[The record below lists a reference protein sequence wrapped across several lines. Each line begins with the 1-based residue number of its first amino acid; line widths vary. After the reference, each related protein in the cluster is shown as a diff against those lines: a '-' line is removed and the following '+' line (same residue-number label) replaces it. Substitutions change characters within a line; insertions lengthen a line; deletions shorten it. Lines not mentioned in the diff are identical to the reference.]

1 MTKPRTKTGPGKKRT
16 TARRKTVTDR
26 KAKAV
31 EPRLE
36 QRKVITPEERHRKI
50 AEVAYVK
57 AKSRGFQGGSPERDW
72 YEAAAEIDAML
83 TPLHGS
89 RPK

>member
-1 MTKPRTKTGPGKKRT
+1 MTKPRTKIGPGKKRT

-31 EPRLE
+31 QPRLE
-36 QRKVITPEERHRKI
+36 QHGVITPKERHRKI

-57 AKSRGFQGGSPERDW
+57 AESRAFQGGSPERDW
-72 YEAAAEIDAML
+72 YEAAAEIDVML
-83 TPLHGS
+83 TPLQGS
-89 RPK
+89 RPT

>member
-1 MTKPRTKTGPGKKRT
+1 MTKPHTKTSAGKKGT
-16 TARRKTVTDR
+16 TARRKTVTGR

-36 QRKVITPEERHRKI
+36 QRGVITLEERHRKI
-50 AEVAYVK
+50 AEVAYLK
-57 AKSRGFQGGSPERDW
+57 AESRRFQGGSPERDW

-83 TPLHGS
+83 TPLQGS